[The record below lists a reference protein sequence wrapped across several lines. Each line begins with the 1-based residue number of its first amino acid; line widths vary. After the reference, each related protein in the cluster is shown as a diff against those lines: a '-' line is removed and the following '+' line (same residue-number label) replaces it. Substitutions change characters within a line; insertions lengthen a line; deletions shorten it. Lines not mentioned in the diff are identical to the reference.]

1 MYGLI
6 GLDYFKKIIRIIYIN
21 ITLSYTVVLIFAWVE
36 KAKAL
41 QPGLHCDLFQVV
53 Y

>member
-1 MYGLI
+1 MA
-6 GLDYFKKIIRIIYIN
+6 
-21 ITLSYTVVLIFAWVE
+21 SVVLIFARVE

>member
-1 MYGLI
+1 MH
-6 GLDYFKKIIRIIYIN
+6 
-21 ITLSYTVVLIFAWVE
+21 VVLIFAQVE

-41 QPGLHCDLFQVV
+41 QLGLHSDLFQVV